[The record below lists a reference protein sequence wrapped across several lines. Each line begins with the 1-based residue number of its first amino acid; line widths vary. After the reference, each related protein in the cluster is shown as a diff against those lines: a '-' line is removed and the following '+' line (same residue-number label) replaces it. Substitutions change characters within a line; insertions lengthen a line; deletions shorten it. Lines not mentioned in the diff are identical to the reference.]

1 MALILFALMDIN
13 QGIQILLALL
23 YAISIV
29 VMMWVSHR
37 ELRNTYQLYQKQSEQ
52 SFFSEYTRRYQ
63 DIILSMPAEVYVG
76 NAPVD
81 ANTLRYLQIYFDLC
95 SEEYHLYKNGFIPAD
110 IWKNWKEG
118 MQIATK
124 TELYRH
130 CWNKI
135 KGIYNQDFYLF
146 FEREIIK
153 D

>member
-1 MALILFALMDIN
+1 MDIN
-13 QGIQILLALL
+13 QIIQILIALL

-29 VMMWVSHR
+29 VVMWVSHR
-37 ELRNTYQLYQKQSEQ
+37 EIKNTYELYQKQSEQ

-76 NAPVD
+76 NAPINS
-81 ANTLRYLQIYFDLC
+81 NTLRYLQIYFDLC
-95 SEEYHLYKNGFIPAD
+95 SEEYHLYKNGFIPDD

-124 TELYRH
+124 TKLYRD

-146 FEREIIK
+146 FEREIIN